1 MIGQRS
7 NSLDESELNKNQD
20 MEQEEDD
27 SYILTLMLYQQI
39 KTL

>member
-20 MEQEEDD
+20 MEQEKEMNIT
-27 SYILTLMLYQQI
+27 S
-39 KTL
+39 

>member
-20 MEQEEDD
+20 MEQEETTVT
-27 SYILTLMLYQQI
+27 S
-39 KTL
+39 

>member
-20 MEQEEDD
+20 MDQEKETTVA
-27 SYILTLMLYQQI
+27 S
-39 KTL
+39 